1 MRVPLPFQ
9 DTLFY
14 TLLPDKLQVGMT
26 DSMNPAFYARTKNI
40 VCSILVGLALIT
52 SCTETK
58 WKLTGPGGDIISSDN
73 DSNVPLLLR
82 EYYTEDAALLSVRR
96 MHQIGGSLSNE
107 VIIPSDI
114 ILMFYKSLIR
124 VYNAMDLAA
133 RDSVISMYDIH
144 AARRVPDVVLHEL
157 IVSVSLSRQW
167 THAWQEG
174 NRLTGNT
181 QIDDLI
187 LEYDLELD
195 SFTLTHSGTSGYAL
209 LIADQPLNISALAS
223 HFEGIDG
230 VNYAEANAWA
240 GGSDDIIVSDVHWAW
255 VLLDY
260 SVGYGDCPAGCIYR
274 RNWRF
279 QVFFNN
285 RVVYVGSWGDQAP

>member
-1 MRVPLPFQ
+1 MSFQ
-9 DTLFY
+9 DTLVY
-14 TLLPDKLQVGMT
+14 TRLPDKLQVGMT
-26 DSMNPAFYARTKNI
+26 DSMNPTFYARTKNI

-58 WKLTGPGGDIISSDN
+58 WKLTGPGGDIISSDD
-73 DSNVPLLLR
+73 DSNLPLLLR

-96 MHQIGGSLSNE
+96 MHQIRWLSNE

-114 ILMFYKSLIR
+114 ILMFYKSIIR
-124 VYNAMDLAA
+124 VHNAMNLAA
-133 RDSVISMYDIH
+133 RDSVISMYNIH
-144 AARRVPDVVLHEL
+144 AAHRIPDVVLHEL

-181 QIDDLI
+181 QIDDLL

-195 SFTLTHSGTSGYAL
+195 SFTLTPSGTSGFAL

-230 VNYAEANAWA
+230 VNFAEANGWV
-240 GGSDDIIVSDVHWAW
+240 GDGDDIVVSGVRSAW

-260 SVGYGDCPAGCIYR
+260 SVGYGDCPAGCIFR
-274 RNWRF
+274 RTWRF

>member
-1 MRVPLPFQ
+1 MRAPLLFQ

-14 TLLPDKLQVGMT
+14 TLFPVKLQVGMT
-26 DSMNPAFYARTKNI
+26 DIMNPVFFTRTKTTI
-40 VCSILVGLALIT
+40 CSILVGLALII
-52 SCTETK
+52 SCTEIER
-58 WKLTGPGGDIISSDN
+58 KLTGPGGDIISSDD

-82 EYYTEDAALLSVRR
+82 EYYLEDAALLSVRR

-124 VYNAMDLAA
+124 VYNAIDIAA

-144 AARRVPDVVLHEL
+144 AARRIQDVVIHEL
-157 IVSVSLSRQW
+157 LVGVSLTRQW
-167 THAWQEG
+167 TQAWQEG
-174 NRLTGNT
+174 NRLTGNS

-187 LEYDLELD
+187 LAYDLELD
-195 SFTLTHSGTSGYAL
+195 RFTPTHSGTSGYAL

-223 HFEGIDG
+223 QFEGIDG

-240 GGSDDIIVSDVHWAW
+240 GGSNDIVVTNVHSAW

-260 SVGYGDCPAGCIYR
+260 SVGYGDCMAGCIYR